1 MTERAAPRL
10 LTLPEVAGRL
20 HKSPRWMQDFLRN
33 NPFGR
38 MAGRT
43 RLFTEADV
51 AAIIE
56 ALPCPS
62 SSSNV
67 TDPLSG
73 ISAAQSEASLWT
85 KAQKLMTGSKQKPYA
100 RRESGRSSTGRS
112 AEVVPLRR
120 S

>member
-1 MTERAAPRL
+1 MNERAAPRL

-51 AAIIE
+51 AALIE

-62 SSSNV
+62 SSLSA
-67 TDPLSG
+67 TAPHSG
-73 ISAAQSEASLWT
+73 ISAAPSEASLWT
-85 KAQKLMTGSKQKPYA
+85 RAQKLLTESRRKPYA
-100 RRESGRSSTGRS
+100 RRESGRSLT
-112 AEVVPLRR
+112 EQRR
-120 S
+120 ASR